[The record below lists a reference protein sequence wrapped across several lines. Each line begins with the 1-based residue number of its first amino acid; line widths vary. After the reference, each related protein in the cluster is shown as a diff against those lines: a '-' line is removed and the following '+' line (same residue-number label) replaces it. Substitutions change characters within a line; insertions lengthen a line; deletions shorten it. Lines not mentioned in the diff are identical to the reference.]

1 MDKYEYYDI
10 HTHFLP
16 GMDLGCKDENEALQM
31 VKMMVDQGCMG
42 AVVTPHFYPDE
53 TVDSYLARRD
63 EAMIKLSNAL
73 KGTEYEEFLHAII
86 MGTEVGYHKSL
97 IFESSLPELC
107 MGMSDYILLEL
118 PFSKWKPE
126 VLENVQRLMQVRNVK
141 IIIAHLERYF
151 EYGNKKLINE
161 LLQMNVLIQMNTE
174 HLLKFGAFRHALDMI
189 QNKRVDILCTDCHGT
204 FFYPPNMQQAI
215 AKMEKAGLQDDVQRM
230 LENNYLIYSECTRAP
245 QRQM

>member
-1 MDKYEYYDI
+1 MEKHEYYDL

-16 GMDLGCKDENEALQM
+16 GMDLGCKTVDDAVQM

-42 AVVTPHFYPDE
+42 AVLTPHYYADE
-53 TVDSYLARRD
+53 LVESYLNRRD
-63 EAMIKLSNAL
+63 TAFLKLREALA
-73 KGTEYEEFLHAII
+73 GTEYEDFLHTLV
-86 MGTEVGYHKSL
+86 MGTEVGYHRSL
-97 IFESSLPELC
+97 LFQRDLPELC

-118 PFSKWKPE
+118 PFSKWTPDII
-126 VLENVQRLMQVRNVK
+126 ENVEQLMRTRKVK

-161 LLQMNVLIQMNTE
+161 LLKMNVMIQMNTE

-204 FFYPPNMQQAI
+204 FFYPPNMEQALS
-215 AKMEKAGLQDDVQRM
+215 KMEKHGLQDDIQRM
-230 LENNYLIYSECTRAP
+230 LENNFVIYSECVRA
-245 QRQM
+245 RR

>member
-1 MDKYEYYDI
+1 MDRYEYYDL
-10 HTHFLP
+10 HAHFLP
-16 GMDLGCKDENEALQM
+16 GMDLGCKNVDEAVQM
-31 VKMMVDQGCMG
+31 IKMMVDQGCMG
-42 AVVTPHFYPDE
+42 AVLTPHFYCNE
-53 TVDSYLARRD
+53 TVESYLNRRD
-63 EAMIKLSNAL
+63 ESFLMLSNAL
-73 KGTEYEEFLHAII
+73 KGTEYEDFLHTLV

-97 IFESSLPELC
+97 IFESMLPRLC

-126 VLENVQRLMQVRNVK
+126 VIENVQRLMQVRNVK

-161 LLQMNVLIQMNTE
+161 LLQMNVMIQMNTE

-204 FFYPPNMQQAI
+204 FFYPPNMEQAL
-215 AKMEKAGLQDDVQRM
+215 AKMEKQGLHDDIQRM
-230 LENNYLIYSECTRAP
+230 LENNYIIYSECSRKEP
-245 QRQM
+245 RS

>member
-16 GMDLGCKDENEALQM
+16 GMDLGCKTVDDAAQM
-31 VKMMVDQGCMG
+31 IKMMVDQGCMG
-42 AVVTPHFYPDE
+42 VIATPHFYADE
-53 TVDSYLARRD
+53 TVESYLNRRD
-63 EAMIKLSNAL
+63 DSFLKLSEAL
-73 KGTEYEEFLHAII
+73 KGTEYEDFLHTVV

-97 IFESSLPELC
+97 IFESQLPRLC
-107 MGMSDYILLEL
+107 MGMSEYILLEL
-118 PFSKWKPE
+118 PFSKWNHE
-126 VLENVQRLMQVRNVK
+126 VIENVQRLMQVRNVK

-204 FFYPPNMQQAI
+204 FFYPPNMEQAL
-215 AKMEKAGLQDDVQRM
+215 AKMERAGLTDDINRM
-230 LENNYLIYSECTRAP
+230 LENNFEVYSECARMT
-245 QRQM
+245 QRI